1 INNKNSL
8 LIEKIIE
15 KSTFTNRQI
24 QIIYNIQNKA
34 GRLEEISSGAYYR
47 EVKQCKNKLRKL
59 FYSIVLLNLMEILDN
74 EQLIT
79 LTSIVDKLNRL
90 QNNHD
95 KYHDINIDYVIN
107 VIDQLFDKILFK

>member
-1 INNKNSL
+1 MNSIISKNSL
-8 LIEKIIE
+8 LLEKIIE

-24 QIIYNIQNKA
+24 QIIYNIQNKE

-59 FYSIVLLNLMEILDN
+59 FYSIVLLNLMEILDK

-79 LTSIVDKLNRL
+79 LTSIVDKLNRY
-90 QNNHD
+90 
-95 KYHDINIDYVIN
+95 KTITINIT
-107 VIDQLFDKILFK
+107 ILT

>member
-1 INNKNSL
+1 MKNLHL
-8 LIEKIIE
+8 LIDKFKLFITFKIKRE
-15 KSTFTNRQI
+15 DWK
-24 QIIYNIQNKA
+24 K
-34 GRLEEISSGAYYR
+34 LDSGAYYR